1 MNIDALLPEQ
11 LSQYVI
17 FGVVAFNVC
26 MGLWVYTAFKPWQ
39 QAVIDELL
47 MINGKRTEAEIIDA
61 HPNCATR
68 LPWRK
73 KYYHE
78 FVRFTVPYDSGG
90 DSGVDDGGADDDD
103 NAGTGATDS
112 VGSADSVDGNTDDS
126 AYSAEDATSREIE
139 TWSDRHATW
148 SASTVTRNRVGERV
162 EIAYNEDEPE
172 ICIVLNDE
180 GKVALKQIIGGF
192 FFALAVL
199 MVVAIAYITVGFMH
213 YM

>member
-1 MNIDALLPEQ
+1 MNVDALLPEQ

-78 FVRFTVPYDSGG
+78 RVCFTVPYEDEGSSGN
-90 DSGVDDGGADDDD
+90 DSGVD
-103 NAGTGATDS
+103 
-112 VGSADSVDGNTDDS
+112 SANSI
-126 AYSAEDATSREIE
+126 EDVTPREIE
-139 TWSDRHATW
+139 VWSEQHATW
-148 SASTVTRNRVGERV
+148 SASMVTRNRIGEHV
-162 EIAYNEDEPE
+162 EVAYNEDDPE
-172 ICIVLNDE
+172 VCVVLNDE

-192 FFALAVL
+192 SVAIAVL
-199 MVVAIAYITVGFMH
+199 MVVAIAYIVVGFMH